1 LALLLRS
8 ALCRFNHCP
17 GGRDPGGTLAC
28 NSGCSD
34 VFRARSTSRDHGAG
48 SRPARD
54 SGGDPAS
61 GTGDWNSQPPISLK
75 DKEDS
80 AGLAIEQI
88 KAETTALNSQVSIS
102 DDTRAKQLTLQIA
115 DLQAQLKIVEEQEE
129 KIRARRVLR
138 EGDLL
143 TEQQR
148 LRVLEDVLDDWID
161 SLRK

>member
-1 LALLLRS
+1 MELAIGILSLRYRS
-8 ALCRFNHCP
+8 LDRIE
-17 GGRDPGGTLAC
+17 
-28 NSGCSD
+28 SE
-34 VFRARSTSRDHGAG
+34 VRA
-48 SRPARD
+48 
-54 SGGDPAS
+54 
-61 GTGDWNSQPPISLK
+61 LK

-115 DLQAQLKIVEEQEE
+115 DLQAQLKIVEEQGE

-148 LRVLEDVLDDWID
+148 LRILEDVLDDWID